1 MSIYG
6 SLAQQEERDRIHA
19 MLGPKKGKKP
29 SASSSLTDAVIKYF
43 KLHGGNAYRINTVG
57 IYDKE
62 MGGLRNSGMKKGLP
76 DVIGI
81 YKGQFIGVEIKIGK
95 DRQSDYQKER
105 EQEINA
111 AGGLYF
117 IAKTFDQIKP
127 LLDVVF
133 TKVS

>member
-29 SASSSLTDAVIKYF
+29 SASSSL
-43 KLHGGNAYRINTVG
+43 TVG

-105 EQEINA
+105 EQEINE

>member
-1 MSIYG
+1 MGIFDSQEAH
-6 SLAQQEERDRIHA
+6 AQYVKSV
-19 MLGPKKGKKP
+19 LSPKKGKKQSES
-29 SASSSLTDAVIKYF
+29 SALTDAVIKYI

-81 YKGQFIGVEIKIGK
+81 HKGRFIGVEIKIGK
-95 DRQSDYQKER
+95 DRQSDYQKDR
-105 EQEINA
+105 EVEINQ
-111 AGGLYF
+111 AGGIYL

-127 LLDVVF
+127 LLDEIF
-133 TKVS
+133 HSKV